1 MDAKRR
7 SFRALSADRPV
18 VYWRSPK
25 RRPALSR
32 VPFLPAAGPGSRGVG
47 RNQVR
52 RCNLKVKTEMKGDVA
67 VVHVSGKLMGG
78 PESENLRN
86 EIKRLL
92 EDGVKKFVISLK
104 GVPWINS
111 TGLGALMAV
120 YTSVQRSEGALA
132 LCHVS
137 DRIQSLFMITKLL
150 TIFDT
155 HPSEQEAVESLS

>member
-1 MDAKRR
+1 
-7 SFRALSADRPV
+7 
-18 VYWRSPK
+18 
-25 RRPALSR
+25 
-32 VPFLPAAGPGSRGVG
+32 
-47 RNQVR
+47 
-52 RCNLKVKTEMKGDVA
+52 LKVKTDMQGDVA

-86 EIKRLL
+86 EVKTLL
-92 EDGVKKFVISLK
+92 EDGVRKFVINLK

-111 TGLGALMAV
+111 TGLGALMSV
-120 YTSVQRSEGALA
+120 YTSVQRAEGALA

-155 HPSEQEAVESLS
+155 HPSEKEAIESLA

>member
-1 MDAKRR
+1 
-7 SFRALSADRPV
+7 V
-18 VYWRSPK
+18 
-25 RRPALSR
+25 
-32 VPFLPAAGPGSRGVG
+32 
-47 RNQVR
+47 
-52 RCNLKVKTEMKGDVA
+52 KVKTKMEGDIA
-67 VVHVSGKLMGG
+67 VVDVSGKLMGG
-78 PESENLRN
+78 PESENLRS
-86 EIKRLL
+86 EVKKLL
-92 EDGVKKFVISLK
+92 EDGTKKFVINLK

-155 HPSEQEAVESLS
+155 YPSEKEAIEGLS

>member
-1 MDAKRR
+1 
-7 SFRALSADRPV
+7 
-18 VYWRSPK
+18 
-25 RRPALSR
+25 
-32 VPFLPAAGPGSRGVG
+32 
-47 RNQVR
+47 
-52 RCNLKVKTEMKGDVA
+52 LKVKTQMEGDVA
-67 VVHVSGKLMGG
+67 IIHVSGKLMGG

-92 EDGVKKFVISLK
+92 DDDNKKFVINLK

-120 YTSVQRSEGALA
+120 YTSVQRSEGTLK

-155 HPSEQEAVESLS
+155 YPTEKEAIASF

>member
-1 MDAKRR
+1 M
-7 SFRALSADRPV
+7 
-18 VYWRSPK
+18 
-25 RRPALSR
+25 
-32 VPFLPAAGPGSRGVG
+32 
-47 RNQVR
+47 
-52 RCNLKVKTEMKGDVA
+52 KVKTDMQGDVA

-86 EIKRLL
+86 EVKTLL
-92 EDGVKKFVISLK
+92 EDGVRKFVINLK

-111 TGLGALMAV
+111 TGLGALMSV
-120 YTSVQRSEGALA
+120 YTSVQRAEGALA

-155 HPSEQEAVESLS
+155 HPSEKEAVESLA

>member
-1 MDAKRR
+1 
-7 SFRALSADRPV
+7 
-18 VYWRSPK
+18 
-25 RRPALSR
+25 
-32 VPFLPAAGPGSRGVG
+32 
-47 RNQVR
+47 
-52 RCNLKVKTEMKGDVA
+52 
-67 VVHVSGKLMGG
+67 MGG
-78 PESENLRN
+78 PESENLRD
-86 EIKRLL
+86 EIKTLI
-92 EDGVKKFVISLK
+92 EDGVKKFVINLH

-155 HPSEQEAVESLS
+155 HASEKEAVESFK